1 MESLQNNFLIA
12 MPSLNDSYFHRALIY
27 ICEHDEKGA
36 MGLIINQPISQLTV
50 KQLLEKIEVASE
62 ALNPENLNNH
72 VFNGGPV
79 SPDRG
84 FVLHSPQ
91 IPWGSSVQLSQELM
105 VTTSKDILQV
115 IGTDAAPEKYLLA
128 LGYSGWSEGQLEQE
142 LLDNSWLTL
151 PADPNIIF
159 DFKPEDRWQQA
170 TKQLGFDI
178 WQLNSQIGHG

>member
-1 MESLQNNFLIA
+1 MESLQNHFLIA
-12 MPSLNDSYFHRALIY
+12 MPNLNDSYFHRAVIY
-27 ICEHDEKGA
+27 ICEHDENGA
-36 MGLIINQPISQLTV
+36 MGIVINQPISQLTV
-50 KQLLEKIEVASE
+50 KQLLDKIEVTSE
-62 ALNPENLNNH
+62 SINPNNLNNH

-91 IPWGSSVQLSQELM
+91 IPWSSSVQLSQDLM

-115 IGTDAAPEKYLLA
+115 MGTDAAPEKYLFA

-151 PADPNIIF
+151 PAQTQIIF
-159 DFKPEDRWQQA
+159 DVKPQDRWQEA
-170 TKQLGFDI
+170 TKQLGFDV